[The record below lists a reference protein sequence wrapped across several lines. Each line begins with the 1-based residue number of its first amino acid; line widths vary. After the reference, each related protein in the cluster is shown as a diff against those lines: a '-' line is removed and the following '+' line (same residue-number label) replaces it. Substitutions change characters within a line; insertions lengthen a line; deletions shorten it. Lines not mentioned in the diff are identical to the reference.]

1 MQMLQDA
8 RYAARMLIKTPWVTL
23 AVLLS
28 LGLGIGANVTIFSWV
43 RAIMLEPFSGVPD
56 QSRLVFVTGRRH
68 GGIVTG
74 LSHPDFVD
82 LREAA
87 DAFDGLVG
95 IGGGPGAQVSLGGE
109 RDSERAEQITLGLVS
124 GNCFDVL
131 RVQPI
136 LGRGFRPEEDGAPL
150 AHPVV
155 VISHALWQR
164 RFDGRQDVV
173 GRTIRLD
180 TRTFTVVGV
189 APADFAGTFPLV
201 VQDAWTPL
209 AMREWAG
216 FGPSAALTNR
226 GTRWVQAIGRLK
238 DGVSVAQAN
247 ANVSAIMAR
256 LEQAYPDT
264 NRTRTAVA
272 EPAWRTAYGAPGL
285 FRPVLLVLVA
295 VAVIVLLL
303 ACANIG
309 NMLLARALER
319 RREMAIRISIGAS
332 RWRLLRQLLT
342 ESLMLASLGGVA
354 GLLCVWWG
362 GQMLVSFFPPTG
374 LQVQLN
380 TSIDGR
386 MLAATAVVSLLTA
399 LLIGLAP
406 ALQSTRSDVV
416 STLKD
421 ESNTA
426 GGGRR
431 ARARSA
437 LVVIQVALTLLLLV
451 PAGLFVR
458 SLRQAQATWP
468 GFNPDGVLLAYYNAS
483 QNGYTQETGL
493 QLHLRVLERVGALP
507 GVRAVSLTSFMPL
520 APGGRPVLTTRI
532 DGYVPSQNEDMN
544 IGYNIVGPEYFE
556 TMEVPLR
563 DGRTFTSADRADSR
577 MVAIVNETMAARY
590 WPGRSAIGGIIRTSA
605 GTYEVVG
612 TVATGKYREL
622 SEEPLSYFYLPLLQT
637 YRPGVSVLLR
647 THGDPSALAPG
658 LTSEFQRLDA
668 NLPLTG
674 IMTMKTFMDW
684 PTLSQRIAGT
694 LLGAFGVLA
703 MSLAAIGLYGVMAFV
718 VSQRTREVGIRM
730 ALGARPGDIWRM
742 VLRYGAML
750 SLTGIAIGLSGAL
763 LLMPQMSML
772 LIGVGPRDI
781 LTFAAAAGALALA
794 AVGASLIPAH
804 RASRVDPVIALRHL

>member
-1 MQMLQDA
+1 MLQDV
-8 RYAARMLIKTPWVTL
+8 RYAARMLAKTPWVTL

-43 RAIMLEPFSGVPD
+43 RAIMLEPFGGVPD

-87 DAFDGLVG
+87 NAFDGLVG
-95 IGGGPGAQVSLGGE
+95 IGGGPGAQVSLDGE
-109 RDSERAEQITLGLVS
+109 RDGERAEQITLGVVS

-131 RVQPI
+131 RVRPAI
-136 LGRGFRPEEDGAPL
+136 GRGFRAEEDGAPL

-155 VISHALWQR
+155 VISHGLWQR
-164 RFDGRQDVV
+164 RFDGREDVV

-189 APADFAGTFPLV
+189 APAEFVGTFPMI
-201 VQDAWTPL
+201 VQDAWTPM

-216 FGPSAALTNR
+216 LGPSAALTNR
-226 GTRWVQAIGRLK
+226 GQRWVSAIGRLK
-238 DGVSVAQAN
+238 DGESVAQAN

-272 EPAWRTAYGAPGL
+272 EPAWRTSYGAPGL

-309 NMLLARALER
+309 NMLLARALQR
-319 RREMAIRISIGAS
+319 RREMAIRISIGAG

-342 ESLMLASLGGVA
+342 ESLMLAALGGAA

-362 GQMLVSFFPPTG
+362 GQALVSFFPPTG

-380 TSIDGR
+380 TSIDGQ
-386 MLAATAVVSLLTA
+386 MLAATALVSLLTA

-406 ALQSTRSDVV
+406 ALQATRADVV

-431 ARARSA
+431 ARLRSA
-437 LVVIQVALTLLLLV
+437 LVVTQVALTLLLLV

-458 SLRQAQATWP
+458 SLRQAQTIWP

-483 QNGYTQETGL
+483 QNGYTPETGL
-493 QLHLRVLERVGALP
+493 QLHLRALERLGALH
-507 GVRAVSLTSFMPL
+507 GIRSASLAAAMPF
-520 APGGRPVLTTRI
+520 APGGNPLLTAKI
-532 DGYVPSQNEDMN
+532 DGYVPALNEDMN
-544 IGYNIVGPEYFE
+544 IRYNIVGPGYFE
-556 TMEVPLR
+556 TMEMPLR
-563 DGRTFTSADRADSR
+563 AGRTFTSADRADSP

-590 WPGRSAIGGIIRTSA
+590 WPGRSAIGGIIRTTA

-612 TVATGKYREL
+612 IVPTGKYRQL

-647 THGDPSALAPG
+647 THGNPSLLAPA

-668 NLPLTG
+668 DLPLTQ

-694 LLGAFGVLA
+694 LLGAFGMLA
-703 MSLAAIGLYGVMAFV
+703 MSLAAIGLYGVMSFA

-742 VLRYGAML
+742 VIRSGAML
-750 SLTGIAIGLSGAL
+750 SLIGIAIGLSGAL

-794 AVGASLIPAH
+794 AVGASVIPAH

>member
-1 MQMLQDA
+1 MLKDA
-8 RYAARMLIKTPWVTL
+8 RYAARMLAKTPWVTL

-68 GGIVTG
+68 GGIATG
-74 LSHPDFVD
+74 LSHPDLVD

-87 DAFDGLVG
+87 DAFDGLAG
-95 IGGGPGAQVSLGGE
+95 IGGGPGMQVSLGGE
-109 RDSERAEQITLGLVS
+109 REGERAEQITLGVVS

-131 RVQPI
+131 RVRPI

-155 VISHALWQR
+155 VIGHGLWQR
-164 RFDGRQDVV
+164 RFEGREDVI
-173 GRTIRLD
+173 GRAIRLD

-189 APADFAGTFPLV
+189 APADFPGTFPMV
-201 VQDAWTPL
+201 VQDAWTTM

-216 FGPSAALTNR
+216 LGPSAALTNR
-226 GTRWVQAIGRLK
+226 GNRWVSGIGRLK
-238 DGVSVAQAN
+238 DGVTVAQAH
-247 ANVSAIMAR
+247 ANVSTIMAR
-256 LEQAYPDT
+256 LEQTYPDT

-272 EPAWRTAYGAPGL
+272 EPAWRTTYGAPGL

-303 ACANIG
+303 ACANIA

-319 RREMAIRISIGAS
+319 RREMAIRISIGAG

-342 ESLMLASLGGVA
+342 ESLMLAALGGLA
-354 GLLCVWWG
+354 SLLCVWWG
-362 GQMLVSFFPPTG
+362 GQALLSFFPPTG

-380 TSIDGR
+380 TDIDGR
-386 MLAATAVVSLLTA
+386 MLAATALISLLTA

-406 ALQSTRSDVV
+406 ALQATRSDVV

-431 ARARSA
+431 ARMRSA
-437 LVVIQVALTLLLLV
+437 LVVVQVALTLLLLV

-468 GFNPDGVLLAYYNAS
+468 GFNPNGVLLAFYNAA

-493 QLHLRVLERVGALP
+493 QLHLRVLERLGALP

-520 APGGRPVLTTRI
+520 SPGGRPMLTTRI
-532 DGYVPSQNEDMN
+532 DGYVPAQNEDMN
-544 IGYNIVGPEYFE
+544 IGYNIVGPGYFE

-563 DGRTFTSADRADSR
+563 AGRTFTGADRADAR

-622 SEEPLSYFYLPLLQT
+622 SEEPLSYFYRPLLQT
-637 YRPGVSVLLR
+637 YRPAVSVLLR
-647 THGDPSALAPG
+647 TDGDPSALAPAV
-658 LTSEFQRLDA
+658 TSEFQRLDA
-668 NLPLTG
+668 DLPLTQ
-674 IMTMKTFMDW
+674 IMTMKAFMDW
-684 PTLSQRIAGT
+684 PTLSQRLAGT

-703 MSLAAIGLYGVMAFV
+703 MSLAAIGLYGVMSFA

-742 VLRYGAML
+742 VIRYGAML
-750 SLTGIAIGLSGAL
+750 SVIGIAIGLTGAL
-763 LLMPQMSML
+763 VLMPQMSML

-781 LTFAAAAGALALA
+781 LTFAAAAGGLTLA
-794 AVGASLIPAH
+794 AVGASVVPAH